1 MGILQVKNITKRFG
15 GLNAIEDMDL
25 EVEELEIR
33 GIIGPNGAGK
43 TTLFNVVSGFY
54 PPTKGSVI
62 LKDEDITKL
71 PIHAR
76 VQKGI
81 ARTFQLT
88 DLFMDTTV
96 YENICVGY
104 HRNYGVGPVGQF
116 LHTSA
121 ARKEQKICSQKT
133 IEILEFMELSSLKDE
148 TARNLSHGH
157 QRILGV
163 CIALATQ
170 PVLLLL
176 DEPVAGM
183 NAEETMMMVSLIRR
197 IRDQGVTILV
207 VEHDMAAV
215 MNLCERITVL
225 DHGKKIAEGSPQRI
239 RNDESVIEAYLGRA
253 EE

>member
-1 MGILQVKNITKRFG
+1 MGILQTKNITKRFG
-15 GLNAIEDMDL
+15 GLNAILDLDL

-43 TTLFNVVSGFY
+43 TTLFNVISGFY
-54 PPTKGSVI
+54 PPTEGNVI
-62 LKDEDITKL
+62 LREEDITKL

-81 ARTFQLT
+81 ARTFQVT
-88 DLFMDTTV
+88 DLFMDATV
-96 YENICVGY
+96 YENICTGY
-104 HRNYGVGPVGQF
+104 HRNYGVGPVRQF
-116 LHTSA
+116 LHTPA
-121 ARKEQKICSQKT
+121 ARKEQEIRSQKT
-133 IEILEFMELSSLKDE
+133 IEILEFMGLSSLKDE
-148 TARNLSHGH
+148 TAKNLSHGH

-163 CIALATQ
+163 CIALATK

-183 NAEETMMMVSLIRR
+183 NAEETMMMVSLIRK

-225 DHGKKIAEGSPQRI
+225 DYGKKIAEGSPQKI
-239 RNDESVIEAYLGRA
+239 RNDEKVIEAYLGR
-253 EE
+253 EEE